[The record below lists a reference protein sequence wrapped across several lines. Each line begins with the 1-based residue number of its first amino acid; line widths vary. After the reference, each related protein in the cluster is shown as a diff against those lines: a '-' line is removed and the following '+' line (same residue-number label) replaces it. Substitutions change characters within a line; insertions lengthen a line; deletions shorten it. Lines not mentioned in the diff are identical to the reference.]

1 MNDRKTTRNKW
12 CRSFFCNEFS
22 LGTLSIFRFQEIHEK
37 SSPPN
42 TITSWLNVVPYAS
55 LAMDEMATTEPF
67 CGPPGRVQR
76 SFCLPTYLKQE
87 FVGKN
92 TVSMEVKTFK
102 KKGENY
108 GSHRGKD
115 RKPFT
120 EIRPILPKK
129 KCRSSTSNKCTRKK
143 SPRPRTLNF
152 SWKPDTKNHQGGNI
166 LGDRCVLSRLRWNLE
181 ENRLLPYLWQ
191 SGKSCGAIVTQNGIR
206 K

>member
-1 MNDRKTTRNKW
+1 MGDRKSTRNKW

-22 LGTLSIFRFQEIHEK
+22 LVTLSIFPFQEIHEK

-87 FVGKN
+87 FVGKKN
-92 TVSMEVKTFK
+92 CVNGGKNVL

-115 RKPFT
+115 RKHFT
-120 EIRPILPKK
+120 EIRPILQQ

-143 SPRPRTLNF
+143 SLRPRTLNF
-152 SWKPDTKNHQGGNI
+152 SWKPDTTNHQGGNI
-166 LGDRCVLSRLRWNLE
+166 LGDRYVLSRPRWNLE

-191 SGKSCGAIVTQNGIR
+191 VANPGVIVTQNGIR